1 MRRSLLI
8 VLLSASLGLAACGS
22 DAAETGDDAG
32 SATTERAA
40 PTTVEGQGSPATD
53 AAPGDTEPATV
64 DTEPAT
70 VDTEPATADTESGS
84 EDTEPGTE
92 FSGAD
97 SEEFCARARSFE
109 DADPMSD
116 IFTTEDPAVIEAEW
130 DEFETLIGDIVEAAP
145 AEIAPDFE
153 TVAATFGLLRT
164 AYERAGWDLLAVY
177 DVVEADPE
185 LLAAFEG
192 TDPEVEAAGARIDA
206 YLDQV
211 CGIAPE

>member
-22 DAAETGDDAG
+22 DAAETGDGAG

-84 EDTEPGTE
+84 EDTEAGTE

-109 DADPMSD
+109 DA
-116 IFTTEDPAVIEAEW
+116 DPAVIEAEW